1 MLRSVGR
8 HEIIYPIASGG
19 MASVYAGRLHGMA
32 GFERLVAIKV
42 IHPHLAEEP
51 SFIEMFLDEARL
63 AARIHH
69 PNVGEIFEV
78 GEDDGRFYMLGELV
92 LGQDLKA
99 LAAKA
104 TGRGK
109 QIPPPLI
116 AHILAEVCAGLE
128 EAHNL
133 KDEYGEPMNLV
144 HRDISTRNIL
154 VSYKG
159 FVKLIDFGVAFARG
173 RLSETR
179 DGSAKG
185 KIGYMPP
192 EQLRGEAIDR
202 RADIFA
208 LGVVLYTLTVGEHP
222 FPYENE
228 GEQVARILSSEFRRP
243 REASPNIDPALETI
257 ILKAMASSRHDRYGS
272 ARQLEVALRD
282 YARGTGGGGEASC
295 LCDLMTELFQNEIA
309 FHHSKIREHHG
320 ASGAHPPIAQKE
332 KNGSRV
338 TAVLSRSAGSRA
350 DRGSSI
356 VRRALTRATKD
367 KRTIRWMTAGVV
379 TLSIV
384 VVALVAGYLRPRA
397 EEAPSRDALSQAG
410 DNRET
415 EQLPAP
421 PSTERPTQVVIELD
435 GLVAESEVYLDG
447 EPVPLPLM
455 VPRSKIPVSLR
466 VRAPGHADFEQSIVP
481 DRDQTI
487 HIAMGRDPPDKPLF
501 RKEKPTRPNRK
512 RKESDLKPPKA
523 KPSLD
528 GWEANPFE

>member
-8 HEIIYPIASGG
+8 YEIIYPIASGG

-63 AARIHH
+63 AARIQH

-109 QIPPPLI
+109 QISPWLI

-228 GEQVARILSSEFRRP
+228 GEQVAKILSSEFRRP
-243 REASPNIDPALETI
+243 REASPSIDPALEII
-257 ILKAMASSRHDRYGS
+257 ILKAMASARSDRYGS
-272 ARQLEVALRD
+272 ARQLEAALRD
-282 YARGTGGGGEASC
+282 YARETGGGGEALALS
-295 LCDLMTELFQNEIA
+295 DLMTELFQDEIA
-309 FHHSKIREHHG
+309 FHHSKIRAHRG
-320 ASGAHPPIAQKE
+320 ASGAHPSMAQQE

-338 TAVLSRSAGSRA
+338 TAVLPRTAEGLA

-379 TLSIV
+379 MLSIV

-397 EEAPSRDALSQAG
+397 EEAPPRDAPSQAG
-410 DNRET
+410 DDRET
-415 EQLPAP
+415 EPLPAP
-421 PSTERPTQVVIELD
+421 PSAERPTQVAIELD

-447 EPVPLPLM
+447 EPVRLPL
-455 VPRSKIPVSLR
+455 VAPRSKIPVSLR
-466 VRAPGHADFEQSIVP
+466 VRAPGYADFEQSIVP
-481 DRDQTI
+481 DRDRKIQV
-487 HIAMGRDPPDKPLF
+487 AMQRDPPDKPMV
-501 RKEKPTRPNRK
+501 RKEKAKPNR
-512 RKESDLKPPKA
+512 RLKESDRKPPKA

-528 GWEANPFE
+528 GWEVNPFE